1 MKAVSRIITLFWL
14 NLRKEL
20 DVSLNYG
27 KEIKRNKRRLKRRSN
42 TRNRAGKP
50 FDYFRVLQD

>member
-1 MKAVSRIITLFWL
+1 MKAVSRNITLFWL

-27 KEIKRNKRRLKRRSN
+27 KEIKRNKRRLKYRSYN
-42 TRNRAGKP
+42 RNKAGKP

>member
-1 MKAVSRIITLFWL
+1 MKAVSRNITLFWL

-27 KEIKRNKRRLKRRSN
+27 KEIKRNKRRLKYRSN

-50 FDYFRVLQD
+50 FDYFRVL

>member
-1 MKAVSRIITLFWL
+1 MKAVSRNITLFWL

-27 KEIKRNKRRLKRRSN
+27 KEIKRNKRNIKRRN
-42 TRNRAGKP
+42 TRNRTSKP
-50 FDYFRVLQD
+50 FDYFRVLQG